1 MQRSALVLLSVALLC
16 CTCFGQQSIGP
27 TNRQI
32 TDFAFELSISS
43 ADKRAEMLAAHSDL
57 ITVALRR
64 ELISLGNLRFTNT
77 EYAKALDIYQ
87 LAEKIS
93 EQIGD
98 KEGIATARLNLG
110 SVYFFQGNYEL

>member
-1 MQRSALVLLSVALLC
+1 MQRTALVLLSIAFLC

-27 TNRQI
+27 TSRQI
-32 TDFAFELSISS
+32 TDFAFELTIQP
-43 ADKRAEMLAAHSDL
+43 AAKRAEMLAAHPEL

-87 LAEKIS
+87 LAEKVS

-98 KEGIATARLNLG
+98 KEGVAT
-110 SVYFFQGNYEL
+110 

>member
-1 MQRSALVLLSVALLC
+1 MHRRALVLLSVAILC

-27 TNRQI
+27 TNREI
-32 TDFAFELSISS
+32 ADFAFELTIRQ
-43 ADKRAEMLAAHSDL
+43 ADKRAEMLAAHPERL
-57 ITVALRR
+57 TVALRR
-64 ELISLGNLRFTNT
+64 ELIALGNLRFTGT

-98 KEGIATARLNLG
+98 KEGVA
-110 SVYFFQGNYEL
+110 